1 MVLELEKAALTKAT
15 FSPGKKSRVRVEI
28 SAMMTAKVA
37 KDLDARWILFDGDQV
52 IRGGFRNL
60 ELDTE
65 FAIADVTHEIG
76 RISSFTMQGCSVS
89 KFVAKSSKATK
100 KQPKK
105 LSISFHLEYFGNN
118 IFLMDHWNKVQ
129 NAEGNLRIVVTE
141 QAKLDDNKTGGKKV
155 DMSGGKQGKL
165 DVVPTKMQQAAAK
178 AAVNSTV
185 RFKCN
190 DKSFAAALTV
200 IETTDKG
207 VTTFTANVD
216 AKIGHVKIKDQLYG
230 PHDSENAARQAGA
243 KAIYDE
249 AVQVVTKGTAA
260 QKKLAAKMSD
270 WATKYI
276 TADVLKD
283 GSTVD
288 GVVW

>member
-15 FSPGKKSRVRVEI
+15 FSPGRKSRVRVEI

-76 RISSFTMQGCSVS
+76 RVSSFTMQGCSVS

-100 KQPKK
+100 KKPKK
-105 LSISFHLEYFGNN
+105 ISISFHLEYFGNN

-155 DMSGGKQGKL
+155 DMSGGKQKEL
-165 DVVPTKMQQAAAK
+165 ALAKPTAK

-216 AKIGHVKIKDQLYG
+216 AKIGHVKIKDQLFG

>member
-15 FSPGKKSRVRVEI
+15 FSPGRKSRVRVEI

-76 RISSFTMQGCSVS
+76 RVSSFTMQGCSVS

-100 KQPKK
+100 KKPKK
-105 LSISFHLEYFGNN
+105 ISISFHLEYFGNN

-155 DMSGGKQGKL
+155 DMSGGKQKEL
-165 DVVPTKMQQAAAK
+165 ALAKPTAK

>member
-76 RISSFTMQGCSVS
+76 RVSSFTMQGCSVS

-100 KQPKK
+100 KKPKK
-105 LSISFHLEYFGNN
+105 ISISFHLEYFGNN

-155 DMSGGKQGKL
+155 DMSGGKQKEL
-165 DVVPTKMQQAAAK
+165 ALAKPAAK

-243 KAIYDE
+243 KAIYDG

-260 QKKLAAKMSD
+260 QKKLAGKMSD

-283 GSTVD
+283 GSTVE
-288 GVVW
+288 GVEW